1 MLVIFEFGLQLSQA
15 LANDFLLR
23 FGNAMS
29 GLDQPV
35 KLRQLVARRVE
46 ADLRLTVCVE
56 MRLRTDPPSRIRR
69 DGERIGRAACSG
81 A

>member
-1 MLVIFEFGLQLSQA
+1 MLVVFEFGLQLSQA

-35 KLRQLVARRVE
+35 KLRQLVAQ
-46 ADLRLTVCVE
+46 TY
-56 MRLRTDPPSRIRR
+56 
-69 DGERIGRAACSG
+69 G
-81 A
+81 